1 MADITLSKME
11 TTQTFS
17 ELSSFVPATT
27 TDPQHQ
33 TRKTDDHLSIS
44 KFVEMPEDNNTK
56 SAFNIPKLDLTKLCM
71 GSQ

>member
-1 MADITLSKME
+1 MQ

-33 TRKTDDHLSIS
+33 SRKTDDHLTIS
-44 KFVEMPEDNNTK
+44 KFGDMPEDNNK
-56 SAFNIPKLDLTKLCM
+56 SAFNIPKLDLTKLVM